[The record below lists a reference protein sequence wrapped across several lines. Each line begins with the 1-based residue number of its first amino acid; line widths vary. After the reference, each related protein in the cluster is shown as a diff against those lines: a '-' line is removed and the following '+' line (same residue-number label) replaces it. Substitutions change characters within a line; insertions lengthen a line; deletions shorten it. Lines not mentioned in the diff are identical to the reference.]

1 MPREFD
7 KKLMFD
13 NIAYL
18 LKETG
23 KKIGEVEN
31 EAGVSAGYISRTSKD
46 QNAKPGIDFIVR
58 IADALH
64 VGIDTLLGIDLSSLT
79 PTERYLLTFLEKL
92 RDDTAADKLEWHRE
106 SADSLNRMETDINGN
121 VDHPLFSY
129 ETFYEEGEGDYP
141 DQVSRVVFLSHT
153 FDCHT
158 FIDQECFNLRL
169 KNGAYVYLMHVEKSV
184 HRTNDPDVRAIEVWM
199 VSPGECQYLCSS
211 LDGSPLAP
219 LVTALYAIVQEFS
232 KHPKIKGDFKRSID
246 AFLNDDLDDDPVPQT
261 DDLPF

>member
-18 LKETG
+18 LRETG

-31 EAGVSAGYISRTSKD
+31 ESGVSAGYISRTSKD
-46 QNAKPGIDFIVR
+46 QNAKPGIEFIVR

-64 VGIDTLLGIDLSSLT
+64 VGIDTLLGIDLSTLT

-92 RDDTAADKLEWHRE
+92 RGDTVADKLDWNRE
-106 SADSLNRMETDINGN
+106 SSNSLNRMETDINGN
-121 VDHPLFSY
+121 VEHPLFSSV
-129 ETFYEEGEGDYP
+129 TFYEEDPNDYP
-141 DQVSRVVFLSHT
+141 EQVTRVVFVSHT
-153 FDCHT
+153 FDEHT

-169 KNGAYVYLMHVEKSV
+169 KNGAYVYLMHVEKSI
-184 HRTNDPDVRAIEVWM
+184 HTIDEPDIRAIEVWM
-199 VSPGECQYLCSS
+199 CGQGTRQYLCSS
-211 LDGSPLAP
+211 IDGSPLAS
-219 LVTALYAIVQEFS
+219 LVIALYGAVQES
-232 KHPKIKGDFKRSID
+232 AKHPKIKGDLKYSID
-246 AFLNDDLDDDPVPQT
+246 AFLNDDLDDDPVQET